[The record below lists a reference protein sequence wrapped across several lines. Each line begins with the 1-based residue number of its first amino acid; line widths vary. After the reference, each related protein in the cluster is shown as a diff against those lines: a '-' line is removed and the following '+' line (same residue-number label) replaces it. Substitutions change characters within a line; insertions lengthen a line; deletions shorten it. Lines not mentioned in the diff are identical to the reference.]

1 MFFGFW
7 KWKKF
12 RFLKINKFQRGP
24 RKIDSFI
31 FVYISQQS
39 QSTVENR
46 NQSSKI
52 FEKLILISFLFRYL
66 GYAAKILTCYT
77 SGTWNSLMTTGLNFC
92 PETDT
97 ETGLYVSASSVRLMP
112 VATNVRSQPHLSS
125 VRLLHWMLWVSSQ
138 RLTISNSVFSIL
150 K

>member
-1 MFFGFW
+1 MCLHNLSEIS
-7 KWKKF
+7 KRSKF
-12 RFLKINKFQRGP
+12 KLQKDWKIN
-24 RKIDSFI
+24 SFFFI
-31 FVYISQQS
+31 
-39 QSTVENR
+39 
-46 NQSSKI
+46 
-52 FEKLILISFLFRYL
+52 FRYL

-125 VRLLHWMLWVSSQ
+125 VRLLHWMLWVSTD
-138 RLTISNSVFSIL
+138 TISNSVFSIL
-150 K
+150 KYYLHNCQILCTLTYSMEKVG